1 MSVVKKAVFAGVAS
15 LWLVGCSSFYSS
27 NAEANYLKS
36 RNGPEL
42 VVPSPMTTAN
52 MGYFYNLPLQTKNA
66 KVSIK
71 PPTV

>member
-1 MSVVKKAVFAGVAS
+1 MSVVKKVIWVS
-15 LWLVGCSSFYSS
+15 LSSFVLSACSSYYAS
-27 NAEANYLKS
+27 NAETTYLKS

-42 VVPSPMTTAN
+42 IVPPPMTTAN
-52 MGYFYNLPLQTKNA
+52 MSYFYNLPVQTQQA

>member
-1 MSVVKKAVFAGVAS
+1 MSVVKKVTLVMLCSMWLAS
-15 LWLVGCSSFYSS
+15 CSSFYNSS
-27 NAEANYLKS
+27 AETNYLKS

-42 VVPSPMTTAN
+42 VVPSPMTKDN
-52 MGYFYNLPLQTKNA
+52 MGYFYNLPAQTQKA